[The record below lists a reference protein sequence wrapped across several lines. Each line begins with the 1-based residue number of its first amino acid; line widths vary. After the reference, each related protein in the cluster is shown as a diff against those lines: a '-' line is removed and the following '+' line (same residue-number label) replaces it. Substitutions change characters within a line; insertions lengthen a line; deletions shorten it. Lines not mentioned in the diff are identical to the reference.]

1 MYFLNLAAPKIGHI
15 LLTLIHIIR
24 VGLRPSL
31 MASTFFK
38 KKRPALKQKEN
49 GRKTIQNGTQTLI
62 RKLTEPLNH
71 IAEAMAAKLGKGKP

>member
-1 MYFLNLAAPKIGHI
+1 
-15 LLTLIHIIR
+15 
-24 VGLRPSL
+24 

-62 RKLTEPLNH
+62 RNLTEPLNH